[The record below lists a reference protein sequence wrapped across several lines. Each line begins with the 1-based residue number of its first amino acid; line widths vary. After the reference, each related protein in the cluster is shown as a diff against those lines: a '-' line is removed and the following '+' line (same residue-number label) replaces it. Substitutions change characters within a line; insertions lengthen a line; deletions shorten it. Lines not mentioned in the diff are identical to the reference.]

1 MEAEESPMHPSAM
14 LAALAQQESSEARHK
29 TGRASS
35 DKQALAPRR
44 SSLER
49 KAKDKSDSSS
59 GNSGNSERALVK

>member
-1 MEAEESPMHPSAM
+1 MHPSAM